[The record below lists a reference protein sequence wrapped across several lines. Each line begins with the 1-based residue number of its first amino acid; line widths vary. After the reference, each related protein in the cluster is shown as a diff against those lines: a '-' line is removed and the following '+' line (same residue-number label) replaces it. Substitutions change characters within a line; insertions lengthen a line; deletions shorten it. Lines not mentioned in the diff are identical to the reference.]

1 MELTFYIFIK
11 IIAYIASFSI
21 LLNAYIL
28 KRHVGH
34 YMHPSII
41 FSLLWFFYTI
51 IPLTVFIFVPINP
64 IAIFY
69 ILICTVAFSVPALF
83 FNWKIAFRLNS
94 KKIESKILFDN
105 KFLNLSLILS
115 LILSIILTILSLMSY
130 GYDLYSILF
139 DLLKTSGDYA
149 KYRGNGYYPSN
160 LLGSAAILW
169 IYLSAV
175 LGGIIYPGKE
185 GKLQKLK
192 IIFLAL
198 TPSIFYMLIQSSK
211 LIFFYSIGFFL
222 AATIIRNTYFQN
234 YTLFKRETLIKTAA
248 LSIIALPFLAISIL
262 SREHYND
269 IDDYNKSF
277 SLIFSTLMD
286 YAFAQIF
293 AFADFFSYMIGMDSE
308 ISYLD
313 DVYSYGL
320 YTFTFIFDIIG
331 SVKSMPPGLYEE
343 SYSYNGLIS
352 TNIFTIFR
360 GLIYD
365 FGILGSI
372 FYLLLLG
379 IAANFTFYTFLK
391 NKKPWISFAIL
402 IILIEYCLGSYL
414 FSMFMARFMF
424 LLCIVIYLMLFIN
437 DLIYCKNMKQNN
449 LYWP

>member
-1 MELTFYIFIK
+1 MDLTLYILIK

-21 LLNAYIL
+21 LLNAYAL
-28 KRHVGH
+28 KRHIGH

-51 IPLTVFIFVPINP
+51 IPLTIFIFVPINP

-83 FNWKIAFRLNS
+83 FNWQIAFQLNG
-94 KKIESKILFDN
+94 KKIKNKILFDN
-105 KFLNLSLILS
+105 KFLNISLILS
-115 LILSIILTILSLMSY
+115 FILSVIFTVLNLMSY

-149 KYRGNGYYPSN
+149 KYRGNGYYASN
-160 LLGSAAILW
+160 TLGSTAILC

-175 LGGIIYPGKE
+175 LGGIIYVGKE
-185 GKLQKLK
+185 GRLQNLK

-222 AATIIRNTYFQN
+222 VATIIRKAYFEN
-234 YTLFKRETLIKTAA
+234 YTLFKRETLIKTAT
-248 LSIIALPFLAISIL
+248 LSIIVVPLLAISIL

-269 IDDYNKSF
+269 IDDYSKSV

-293 AFADFFSYMIGMDSE
+293 AFADFFSYMIGMNSE
-308 ISYLD
+308 INYSD

-320 YTFTFIFDIIG
+320 YTFTFIFDMIG
-331 SVKSMPPGLYEE
+331 SVKGIPPGLYEE

-360 GLIYD
+360 GLIHD

-379 IAANFTFYTFLK
+379 MAANFTFYTFLK
-391 NKKPWISFAIL
+391 NKKPWISFAVL
-402 IILIEYCLGSYL
+402 IILVEYCFGSYL
-414 FSMFMARFMF
+414 LSMFMARYMF
-424 LLCIVIYLMLFIN
+424 LLGIVIYFMLFIN
-437 DLIYCKNMKQNN
+437 NLIYCKNKK
-449 LYWP
+449 